1 GNITIQSED
10 YSTIHFIESSPDYYY
25 QSRYN
30 IDTRVD
36 YIHLFD
42 GNGLY
47 SDLIGGHSQAAGY
60 PALVWDSLATV
71 DHSYPW
77 SQVSGIPCPSY
88 FNLIPD
94 IAGLEVLYTY
104 DSRTDNIETE
114 GMPIAW
120 KSLGD
125 DYQYFFFGMPLS
137 FFDRATAA
145 TVIQT
150 AVSELLTAEI
160 VGSTSILPEKINS
173 DDYADITTA
182 LLGDLAPGKSVED
195 IDMSTVTVNGGII
208 PLSTSI
214 LMEHPDYLGSV
225 LQSDIS
231 TGDFLLSYGR
241 SSDSSNFGYI
251 VSWQFA
257 GESDIQ
263 TVYGTVTI
271 VGQPYV
277 SGDANGDGGV
287 DVGDAVFIIDHVFK
301 GGPAPEPLIAGDT
314 NCDGRTNV
322 GDAVYIVNY
331 VFKGGPAPYAGCE

>member
-42 GNGLY
+42 GSGLY

-94 IAGLEVLYTY
+94 VPNLEVLYTY

-120 KSLGD
+120 KYLGD

-137 FFDRATAA
+137 FFDRPTAT
-145 TVIQT
+145 TVLQT
-150 AVSELLTAEI
+150 AVSELLTAEV
-160 VGSTSILPEKINS
+160 VGFTKLVPEKINS
-173 DDYADITTA
+173 DDYAEITMV
-182 LLGDLAPGKSVED
+182 LLGDLATGKSAED
-195 IDMSTVTVNGGII
+195 IDQGTVSVNGSII
-208 PLSTSI
+208 PISSDI
-214 LMEHPDYLGSV
+214 LAEHPDFTGSV
-225 LQSDIS
+225 LQMDIS
-231 TGDFLLSYGR
+231 TSDFLLSYGR

-263 TVYGTVTI
+263 TAYGTVTI
-271 VGQPYV
+271 VGQLYV
-277 SGDANGDGGV
+277 SGDANGDREIN
-287 DVGDAVFIIDHVFK
+287 VGDAVFIVNHVFK
-301 GGPAPEPLIAGDT
+301 GGPAPEPLIAGDA
-314 NCDGRTNV
+314 NCDGSVNV
-322 GDAVYIVNY
+322 GDAVYLINH
-331 VFKGGPAPYAGCE
+331 VFKGGPGPCE